1 MKFRDLKIGQKII
14 TGFAAIAGIALIVG
28 VIGLIGLRNVGYYF
42 NDVAKEKMPAV
53 VHLKEVEAGIE
64 NLMVAMRTLLN
75 PNLTSQERANQIKAV
90 REAREY
96 YNNAL
101 VEFEKFPLDK
111 EEEVLYSRFKAAV
124 VEWRKANEAFEADV
138 EKLDR
143 LDIHYP
149 MEFLKDLERFEKD
162 HYALQVRMANAIQT
176 GAVFDGGDDH
186 TACNLGRWIPNLKTT
201 NSVVN
206 TGIANMREHHN
217 RFHRS
222 VHDAMEQ
229 LRRGNRG
236 TAQNIYMQQMLPAAN
251 EVFKYFEIL
260 NEQATQAV
268 ELFAQMEELQMI
280 EALKHL
286 EVLQA
291 SLKGLVELNIKVAN
305 DEVEMGSTVITASNI
320 MMILAILIGL
330 AIAVFLS
337 LFISRIITNGINK
350 GVALAET
357 VAAGDLTIEVDD
369 ELLEQKD
376 EIGHLA
382 RSLQQMVEQLRDI
395 IGDVIAGAENITSA
409 SQEMSGTSQ
418 QMSQGAS
425 EQASSAEEIS
435 SSMEEMVA
443 NIQQNTDNAL
453 QTEKIAIQAV
463 EGIRKGSDSTDIAVK
478 SMKEIASKVSIIGDI
493 AFQTN
498 MLALNAAVEAAR
510 AGEHGKGFAVVAEE
524 VRKLAE
530 RSQIAA
536 EEIDILSV
544 NGVQIAE
551 QASKQLS
558 EIVPEIERTAK
569 LVQEIAAAS
578 MEQNSGADQVNN
590 AIQQLNQVIQQNA
603 AASEEMASS
612 SEELSSQAEQM
623 KDVVSYFTIE
633 NDIRMVKGKTKKGKK
648 PVVITKKTTTKVQT
662 TREKLDGKGVDF
674 KLNEVSDDD
683 FQRY

>member
-42 NDVAKEKMPAV
+42 NDVAKVKMPV
-53 VHLKEVEAGIE
+53 ISHLNDVESGIE
-64 NLMVAMRTLLN
+64 SLMVAMRTLLN
-75 PNLTSQERANQIKAV
+75 PNLSTEARTIQIKNV
-90 REAREY
+90 DLARVK
-96 YNNAL
+96 YNQAML
-101 VEFEKFPLDK
+101 EFEKFPMDK
-111 EEEVLYSRFKAAV
+111 DEEALWRRFKESIAQ
-124 VEWRKANEAFEADV
+124 WRKVNEGFEKDIAQ
-138 EKLDR
+138 LGH
-143 LDIHYP
+143 LDIQYP
-149 MEFLKDLERFEKD
+149 MESLKNLEKFEKE
-162 HYALQVRMANAIQT
+162 HYALQVRVLNSIQT
-176 GAVFDGGDDH
+176 GIVFEGGNDH
-186 TACNLGRWIPNLKTT
+186 ENLSFKKWMSDYKTS
-201 NSVVN
+201 NSVINSGIVN
-206 TGIANMREHHN
+206 IRESHN
-217 RFHRS
+217 RFHRA
-222 VHDAMEQ
+222 VTDIIEQ
-229 LRRGNRG
+229 LRRGNRVA
-236 TAQNIYMQQMLPAAN
+236 AQNIYLQQMTPAAN
-251 EVFKYFEIL
+251 EVFRYFEIL
-260 NEQATQAV
+260 KEPTIEAV
-268 ELFAQMEELQMI
+268 EIYASIEDIQMNVSLGYL
-280 EALKHL
+280 A
-286 EVLQA
+286 EVQNIIRE
-291 SLKGLVELNIKVAN
+291 LVENNVKIAN
-305 DEVEMGSTVITASNI
+305 EEADTGSNVVTASNI
-320 MMILAILIGL
+320 MMIFAILIGL

-357 VAAGDLTIEVDD
+357 VAAGDLTVEVED
-369 ELLEQKD
+369 EFLEQKD

-463 EGIRKGSDSTDIAVK
+463 DGIRRGSQSTDIAVK

-551 QASKQLS
+551 QASKQLT

-633 NDIRMVKGKTKKGKK
+633 NDNRMVKGKTKKGKK
-648 PVVITKKTTTKVQT
+648 PVVIAKKANTKVQSS
-662 TREKLDGKGVDF
+662 REKQEVKGVDF
-674 KLNEVSDDD
+674 KLSEVSDDD

>member
-1 MKFRDLKIGQKII
+1 MKLRDLKIGQKII

-28 VIGLIGLRNVGYYF
+28 VIGLIGLRNVGNQF
-42 NDVAKEKMPAV
+42 NDVAKVKLPVLSHLNV
-53 VHLKEVEAGIE
+53 VETELLR
-64 NLMVAMRTLLN
+64 LMMAMRTLLN
-75 PNLTSQERANQIKAV
+75 PNLSTEERTDQIKIVHLA
-90 REAREY
+90 RAKYIEAALEY
-96 YNNAL
+96 
-101 VEFEKFPLDK
+101 EKFPMNKDQEALWR
-111 EEEVLYSRFKAAV
+111 RFNETIA
-124 VEWRKANEAFEADV
+124 EWRRVNEAFETDIAR
-138 EKLDR
+138 LSN
-143 LDIHYP
+143 LDIQYP
-149 MEFLKDLERFEKD
+149 METLKNLEKFEKE
-162 HYALQVRMANAIQT
+162 HYALQVHVLNSILTGVVFEGANDLENSS
-176 GAVFDGGDDH
+176 F
-186 TACNLGRWIPNLKTT
+186 REWMSSYKTS
-201 NSVVN
+201 NSVFNSGIVN
-206 TGIANMREHHN
+206 IRESHN
-217 RFHRS
+217 RFHRA
-222 VHDAMEQ
+222 VTDIIDQ
-229 LRRGNRG
+229 LRRGNRVA
-236 TAQNIYMQQMLPAAN
+236 AQNMYVQQMIPAAN
-251 EVFKYFEIL
+251 EVFRYFEIL
-260 NEQATQAV
+260 QEPT
-268 ELFAQMEELQMI
+268 I
-280 EALKHL
+280 EAVKIYASIEDIQMNVALGHL
-286 EVLQA
+286 TEVQNII
-291 SLKGLVELNIKVAN
+291 GELVAYHKNIAN
-305 DEVEMGSTVITASNI
+305 EAVDTGSNVVIASNI
-320 MMILAILIGL
+320 MMVFSILIGL

-337 LFISRIITNGINK
+337 LVISRIITNGINK

-357 VAAGDLTIEVDD
+357 VAAGDLTIEVED

-395 IGDVIAGAENITSA
+395 IGDVIAGSENITSA

-435 SSMEEMVA
+435 SSMEEMAA

-463 EGIRKGSDSTDIAVK
+463 DGIRRGSQSTDIAVK

-623 KDVVSYFTIE
+623 KDVVSYFTLE
-633 NDIRMVKGKTKKGKK
+633 NDNRMIKGRAKKGKK
-648 PVVITKKTTTKVQT
+648 PVVMAKRANTKLQSS
-662 TREKLDGKGVDF
+662 REKPDTKGVDL